1 MLISDYVIRLKNMA
15 PPKKT
20 TQSKKTSTLLN
31 IEIYKEVEVIA
42 NESKWTISH
51 TISIL
56 VEEAV
61 NTRKHKQRYNE

>member
-1 MLISDYVIRLKNMA
+1 MA

-31 IEIYKEVEVIA
+31 IEIYKEVEIIA

-61 NTRKHKQRYNE
+61 NTRKHKQRCNE

>member
-1 MLISDYVIRLKNMA
+1 MLISDYVIHLKNMA

-31 IEIYKEVEVIA
+31 IEIYREVEIIA

-61 NTRKHKQRYNE
+61 NTRKHKQRCNE